1 MIISFSVQNFR
12 SIREKITLDFRASSD
27 KHHEEYFV
35 YEIPKPK
42 LRVLRMGMIYG
53 ANPSGKTNILKALDF
68 LEQIVLSTVSD
79 KDEPIKFLPFALDR
93 DKPSTFEIEFY
104 YDEIVYSYFLGLNTE
119 RILNERL
126 DYYPKGRI
134 ANVFERR
141 YNDEKKAYEYKWTY
155 QGYSTAILERLELS
169 IRNQPILSTIASI
182 EAQGPI
188 QNARDWFRIY
198 LLPMIDPRITLKSV
212 IINAIKSNRISREFV
227 LPLAKTAD
235 LMISDYDLPD
245 NEVQMSKRPTI
256 LVKHSG
262 SDGDFTL
269 DFDEQSS
276 GTQRFLGFTAL
287 LYGLIRLPLTVFID
301 ELDSSL
307 HPDLVV
313 HFLHMFLKNSKAGQ
327 LIFTTHNQSLLGE
340 KDIARRDCIWI
351 TERKSDGSTELSN
364 VWDYPVRK
372 EHSIESL
379 YKKGFLGGKPFL
391 GSIDIEVDDDS
402 ETK

>member
-12 SIREKITLDFRASSD
+12 SIREKVTLDFRASSD

-42 LRVLRMGMIYG
+42 LRILRMGMIYG
-53 ANPSGKTNILKALDF
+53 ANASGKTNILKALDF
-68 LEQIVLSTVSD
+68 LWKLVVYPVNN
-79 KDEPIKFLPFALDR
+79 KDEPIKYLPFALDR
-93 DKPSTFEIEFY
+93 DKPSTFEIELY
-104 YDEIVYSYFLGLNTE
+104 YERTVYSYQIELDTE
-119 RILNERL
+119 RIISERL
-126 DYYPKGRI
+126 DYYPKGRV

-141 YNDEKKAYEYKWTY
+141 HNHKSGTYDYKWTY
-155 QGYSTAILERLELS
+155 QGYKKVVRERLELS

-182 EAQGPI
+182 EARGPL
-188 QNARDWFRIY
+188 QEARNGFMAS
-198 LLPMIDPRITLKSV
+198 LFPLVPPTPLNPLA
-212 IINAIKSNRISREFV
+212 INAIKSNIISREFI
-227 LPLAKTAD
+227 LSLMKTAD
-235 LMISDYDLPD
+235 MMISDYELLDD
-245 NEVQMSKRPTI
+245 NVPMANESTLLI
-256 LVKHSG
+256 KHSG

-269 DFDEQSS
+269 DLAEQSS
-276 GTQRFLGFTAL
+276 GTQRYLVLTRFLDM
-287 LYGLIRLPLTVFID
+287 LIRWPLTILID
-301 ELDSSL
+301 EIDSSL

-313 HFLHMFLKNSKAGQ
+313 HFLYMFLKNSKHGQ

>member
-1 MIISFSVQNFR
+1 
-12 SIREKITLDFRASSD
+12 
-27 KHHEEYFV
+27 
-35 YEIPKPK
+35 
-42 LRVLRMGMIYG
+42 
-53 ANPSGKTNILKALDF
+53 
-68 LEQIVLSTVSD
+68 
-79 KDEPIKFLPFALDR
+79 
-93 DKPSTFEIEFY
+93 
-104 YDEIVYSYFLGLNTE
+104 
-119 RILNERL
+119 
-126 DYYPKGRI
+126 
-134 ANVFERR
+134 
-141 YNDEKKAYEYKWTY
+141 
-155 QGYSTAILERLELS
+155 
-169 IRNQPILSTIASI
+169 
-182 EAQGPI
+182 
-188 QNARDWFRIY
+188 
-198 LLPMIDPRITLKSV
+198 
-212 IINAIKSNRISREFV
+212 
-227 LPLAKTAD
+227 
-235 LMISDYDLPD
+235 
-245 NEVQMSKRPTI
+245 
-256 LVKHSG
+256 
-262 SDGDFTL
+262 
-269 DFDEQSS
+269 
-276 GTQRFLGFTAL
+276 